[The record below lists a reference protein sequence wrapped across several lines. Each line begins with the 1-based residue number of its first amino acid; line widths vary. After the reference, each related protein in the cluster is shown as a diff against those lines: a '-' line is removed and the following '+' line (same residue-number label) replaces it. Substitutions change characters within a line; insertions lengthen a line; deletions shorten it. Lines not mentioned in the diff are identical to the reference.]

1 MMRRRKKIDVASLCG
16 LTHEELS
23 RLARFDDERDHGI
36 VHTDEYLEQMVI
48 LEIRL
53 DKATTKRGITLE
65 IKDGYPYLVD
75 HFPPGEHEEPQ

>member
-1 MMRRRKKIDVASLCG
+1 MMRRRKTIDVASLCG

-48 LEIRL
+48 LEIRF
-53 DKATTKRGITLE
+53 DKATTRRGITLE
-65 IKDGYPYLVD
+65 IKDGHPYLVD
-75 HFPPGEHEEPQ
+75 HTRPDNA

>member
-1 MMRRRKKIDVASLCG
+1 MMRRRKTIDVASLCG

-48 LEIRL
+48 LEIRF
-53 DKATTKRGITLE
+53 DKATTKRGITVK
-65 IKDGYPYLVD
+65 IKDGCPYLVD
-75 HFPPGEHEEPQ
+75 HARPDDTA